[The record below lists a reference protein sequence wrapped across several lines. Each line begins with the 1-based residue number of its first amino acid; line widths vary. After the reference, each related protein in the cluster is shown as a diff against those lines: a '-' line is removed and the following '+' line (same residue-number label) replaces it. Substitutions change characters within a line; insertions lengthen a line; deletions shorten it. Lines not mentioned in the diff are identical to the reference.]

1 MHRDLKPP
9 NVLLTKNGFVK
20 LADFGLSRLN
30 LAVHAQTFCGS
41 PYYMSPE
48 RIIKESYTFAS
59 DIWSLGCI
67 LYEMAAAKSPFY
79 GQKYNFQSLM
89 QKIQNAEYPPIPDDR
104 YTPHLEALIVSCMH
118 PNMNERPNAFT
129 VYEVAEYMNDLWR

>member
-1 MHRDLKPP
+1 MEYVNGGDLKNLKRAISYSCLLHERDIWFIFGQIAGAP
-9 NVLLTKNGFVK
+9 NVLLTKNGIVK

-41 PYYMSPE
+41 PYYMSQ
-48 RIIKESYTFAS
+48 
-59 DIWSLGCI
+59 
-67 LYEMAAAKSPFY
+67 MAAAKSPFY

-118 PNMNERPNAFT
+118 PDMNERPNAFT
-129 VYEVAEYMNDLWR
+129 VYEVAR